1 MNRKITVQ
9 LIAFGFVASL
19 AFQIVLAQ
27 TDSSSTQDEATPT
40 TAQTLQAQNAQASL
54 QLHDINQA
62 LADKRTQLENL
73 QTQLDA
79 AAEIDKEKITERIT
93 ELQKSIGELET
104 AFEKIAV
111 SGINLRSLND
121 TEEAELDWR
130 DELIQI
136 ARPVL
141 SSLKE
146 ATEKPRKI
154 EGLRSTIKLYEQRL
168 EVIDKAT
175 ESIELLGQ
183 NEMSAAVSEDLGKV
197 AASWHERRSDIEL
210 ALDAARNELQ
220 TLEGEDVDLLETVG
234 RVVHEFLV
242 GRGLTLLIALLT
254 GAFVWYVMRGVRWL
268 VGIWNRSHEDDD
280 RSAKFRLVFYAYHF
294 VTLVLVAFAVLTV
307 LYVRGDILLLS
318 LAIIML
324 AMLTLG
330 AWRFLPGYIQEARLL
345 LNVGAARQ
353 GERVIYNGLP
363 FRIASINLYSEL
375 RNPKLKGSIRLP
387 LSTIAELTSRPRI
400 DEDWFPCK
408 EDDYLLLPGDV
419 FAHVIKQTVELVKV
433 KIAGSIVQ
441 YQTADFLNLNV
452 RNLSQEGFGVIV
464 VFGID
469 YQHQKISLDK
479 VPDRFKQGL
488 TLAFEKAG
496 LKDNLKDLLVDF
508 KEANASSLDYLIYA
522 TMDGSCA
529 SKYFTINRLIQ
540 QTLVDICN
548 QEDWGIPFSQITVH
562 QAG

>member
-1 MNRKITVQ
+1 MNRKIIAR
-9 LIAFGFVASL
+9 LIATGFAASL
-19 AFQIVLAQ
+19 AFQVVLAQ
-27 TDSSSTQDEATPT
+27 TDSSSTQ
-40 TAQTLQAQNAQASL
+40 TLQEQKVQAAL
-54 QLHDINQA
+54 QLHEINQA
-62 LADKRTQLENL
+62 LADKRAQLEDL
-73 QTQLDA
+73 QAQLDT
-79 AAEIDKEKITERIT
+79 AAEIDKDKITERIS
-93 ELQKSIGELET
+93 ELKKSIDELET
-104 AFEKIAV
+104 AFEKTAV
-111 SGINLRSLND
+111 SGVNLSSLTD
-121 TEEAELDWR
+121 TEETELDWR
-130 DELIQI
+130 DELVQI

-154 EGLRSTIKLYEQRL
+154 EELRSTIKLYQQQL

-175 ESIELLGQ
+175 ESIELMSQ

-197 AASWHERRSDIEL
+197 AATWDERRSDIEL

-220 TLEGEDVDLLETVG
+220 TLEGEDIDLLETVG
-234 RVVHEFLV
+234 RVIHEFLV

-268 VGIWNRSHEDDD
+268 VGSWKRSQEDDD
-280 RSAKFRLVFYAYHF
+280 RSAKFRLVFYVYHF
-294 VTLVLVAFAVLTV
+294 ITLVLVAFAVLTV
-307 LYVRGDILLLS
+307 LYTRGDILLLS
-318 LAIIML
+318 LAIILL

-375 RNPKLKGSIRLP
+375 RNPSLEGSVRLP
-387 LSTIAELTSRPRI
+387 LSTVAELTSRPRI

-408 EDDYLLLPGDV
+408 AGDYLLLPDNV
-419 FAHVIKQTVELVKV
+419 FAQVIKQTVELVKLKV
-433 KIAGSIVQ
+433 TGSIVQ
-441 YQTADFLNLNV
+441 YQTADFLNLHM
-452 RNLSQEGFGVIV
+452 RNLSQQGFGVIV

-469 YQHQKISLDK
+469 YQYQKISLDK
-479 VPDRFKQGL
+479 VPERFRQGL

-496 LKDNLKDLLVDF
+496 LKDNLKDLLVEF
-508 KEANASSLDYLIYA
+508 KEASASSLDYLIYA
-522 TMDGSCA
+522 TMDGDSA

-562 QAG
+562 QAK